1 MSLLAMPG
9 TRTPLLSSVVS
20 SHHLHPLHSGRPG
33 LFAQRHPR
41 PSTTSVIPRVR
52 HSLKKTCSTP
62 VWHRSVLLLIVL
74 DTLIVLA
81 VLLLNLFICE
91 LSHPSSPPGAP
102 DNLPGSK
109 DPKVISRLKLALDI
123 LQETSFALSC
133 IFLGELF
140 VTLLAFGPGY
150 LKRWIHA
157 IDAAVI
163 TVGFLVDVVLKNGLV
178 EEVAELVV
186 VLR

>member
-1 MSLLAMPG
+1 M
-9 TRTPLLSSVVS
+9 
-20 SHHLHPLHSGRPG
+20 
-33 LFAQRHPR
+33 
-41 PSTTSVIPRVR
+41 
-52 HSLKKTCSTP
+52 
-62 VWHRSVLLLIVL
+62 LLIVL

-102 DNLPGSK
+102 DNLPGSN
-109 DPKVISRLKLALDI
+109 DPKVISRLELALDV